1 MTRVRSRAGRAR
13 SALTSAVLVT
23 LMLLPSMVRAQVPRP
38 TSQPEVRLDGIFG
51 RQPAVQLGAGVQ
63 VPMGYYVRVG
73 LDVAVGV
80 ATEDREALLGSAEA
94 PPGPLDGRAD
104 LLVRFLLDP
113 FRQSAFGLS
122 LGGGLSARAEP
133 GDRVRPRLLVAMDIE
148 GRRSAR
154 GLVPALQVGLGGG
167 LRVGVVLRR
176 GARLMR

>member
-1 MTRVRSRAGRAR
+1 MRVGMGRAR
-13 SALTSAVLVT
+13 GVLAASSVLAALA
-23 LMLLPSMVRAQVPRP
+23 PFAPAVRAQVPRP
-38 TSQPEVRLDGIFG
+38 TVQPELRLDGIFG
-51 RQPAVQLGAGVQ
+51 HQPAVQLGGGVQ

-80 ATEDREALLGSAEA
+80 ATVDRAAPVGSGDT

-133 GDRVRPRLLVAMDIE
+133 GDRVRPRLLVAMDVE
-148 GRRSAR
+148 GRRSTR